1 MPTLGCSLKNVYL
14 CRDFLPSV
22 SDLQDILTSMFI
34 TIISDFNR
42 RNEKGMI
49 QRHNNETLD
58 NEE

>member
-1 MPTLGCSLKNVYL
+1 
-14 CRDFLPSV
+14 
-22 SDLQDILTSMFI
+22 MFM